1 MRTPAIL
8 TVPRRVRSLQRGSYF
23 KCRGNPFGDLLLRQ
37 TLPWRQRRGKTI
49 HYRQRKFLG
58 YALPDI
64 FYGESFLVHAI
75 IVGGEKR
82 VTLRSLEEQ
91 RSGKHDPQ
99 G

>member
-8 TVPRRVRSLQRGSYF
+8 TFPRRVRSRRLGSYF
-23 KCRGNPFGDLLLRQ
+23 KCRGNAFGDLLLRQ
-37 TLPWRQRRGKTI
+37 TLPRRQWRGQTI
-49 HYRQRKFLG
+49 HHRQGKFLG
-58 YALPDI
+58 NALPDI
-64 FYGESFLVHAI
+64 FYGKSSLVHAI